1 MLKEVRAIVNILRIQ
16 LADSLTLIRKEVR
29 SMEYTKP
36 EVAVLEPAVDAVQDV
51 FKSVVYTDG
60 PTPLS
65 AGPAYEADE

>member
-1 MLKEVRAIVNILRIQ
+1 
-16 LADSLTLIRKEVR
+16 
-29 SMEYTKP
+29 MEYTKP